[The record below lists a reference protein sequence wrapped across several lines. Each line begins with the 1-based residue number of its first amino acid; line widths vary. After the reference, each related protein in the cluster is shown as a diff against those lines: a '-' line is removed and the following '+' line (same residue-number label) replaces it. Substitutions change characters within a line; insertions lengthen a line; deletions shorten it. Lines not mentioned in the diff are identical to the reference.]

1 MSTNSIGHQ
10 IIAARKHQGLSQ
22 EALAAMA
29 NVSLSTIQR
38 IEKGAVQP
46 RSFTL
51 KTLATA
57 LELDF
62 AKLITQEEIAPETV
76 ANASTQEIPL
86 LKRMLMYGILGT
98 LFPLCNIIIPFVF
111 WKKKKAI
118 LSNNLAAGSILSFQI
133 LWSITVVLAIFLT
146 ELIIYLI
153 TGLEGYRPFPVEF
166 FFISFICDCK
176 PRHQFKTSHKT
187 KYNKP
192 TNFFFCSQFLL
203 RNPRLENH
211 QKPINTI
218 YISIYTSNEA
228 RMT

>member
-1 MSTNSIGHQ
+1 MGKNSIGHK
-10 IIAARKHQGLSQ
+10 IVTARKHKGLSQ
-22 EALAAMA
+22 EALAAKA

-57 LELDF
+57 LEIDF
-62 AKLITQEEIAPETV
+62 AALIAQEETTTASV
-76 ANASTQEIPL
+76 ADISVQEIPF

-111 WKKKKAI
+111 WKKKKAV
-118 LSNNLAAGSILSFQI
+118 LSNNAAAGSILSFQI

-146 ELIIYLI
+146 ELVIYLI

-166 FFISFICDCK
+166 FLYILFVIINLIISLK
-176 PRHQFKTSHKT
+176 QVT
-187 KYNKP
+187 KLNTTNQQLFSFVP
-192 TNFFFCSQFLL
+192 NFF
-203 RNPRLENH
+203 
-211 QKPINTI
+211 
-218 YISIYTSNEA
+218 
-228 RMT
+228 